1 MSPPLALATLT
12 WGVGGQGP
20 GATWLGVCN
29 RAGCVRCW
37 VYLILRFVQISNRS
51 PPQPKSEASVLI
63 FCGCECLYPIPL
75 FTCLNTYFVNRD
87 MAWFYSSFSF
97 PEQREEASQ
106 EERIRPSSLS
116 THPILPPPSSP
127 PSAGKRFLQR
137 PFPSWGTHL
146 AGIEVGVGG
155 RGG

>member
-1 MSPPLALATLT
+1 MSPSLALATLT